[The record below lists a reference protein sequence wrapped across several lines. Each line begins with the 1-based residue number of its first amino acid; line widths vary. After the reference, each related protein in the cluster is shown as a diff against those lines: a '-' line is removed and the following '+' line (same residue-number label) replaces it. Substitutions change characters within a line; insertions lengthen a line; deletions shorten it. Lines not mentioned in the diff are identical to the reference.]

1 MTASSPKP
9 EAGFLTDAA
18 VETHLR
24 ENPDFFERHLALL
37 DVLRL
42 PHPTGGAIS
51 LVERQVMLL
60 REKNRYLEQQLAEL
74 VERARENE
82 RMGQHLHRLACTLM
96 GAEGLDAALALTQEA
111 LRTELKAELVSIRL
125 TGDNRDEL
133 HRLSAVDQE
142 YFEELFARG
151 RPQCGR
157 LPKPSLRVMF
167 DADAEVVGSAIL
179 MPLSVDGL
187 KIGVLGLGSRS
198 PERFLPDMGIYFVTH
213 LGELLAEA
221 IRSHDTGSMAD
232 SSW

>member
-1 MTASSPKP
+1 MTASSS
-9 EAGFLTDAA
+9 EAESEFLNDAA
-18 VETHLR
+18 VETYLR
-24 ENPDFFERHLALL
+24 EHPDFFERHLALL

-42 PHPTGGAIS
+42 PHPAGGAVS
-51 LVERQVMLL
+51 LIERQVKLL
-60 REKNRYLEQQLAEL
+60 REKNRHQEHQFTEL

-125 TGDNRDEL
+125 AGDHRDDL

-157 LPKPSLRVMF
+157 LPKPSLQVMF
-167 DADAEVVGSAIL
+167 AADAEVVGSAVL

-198 PERFLPDMGIYFVTH
+198 PERFLPDMGIYFVPH
-213 LGELLAEA
+213 LGELLAEV
-221 IRSHDTGSMAD
+221 IRSHDTRAMAG

>member
-1 MTASSPKP
+1 
-9 EAGFLTDAA
+9 
-18 VETHLR
+18 
-24 ENPDFFERHLALL
+24 LL
-37 DVLRL
+37 DLLRL
-42 PHPTGGAIS
+42 PHPAGGAVS
-51 LVERQVMLL
+51 LIERQVALL
-60 REKNRYLEQQLAEL
+60 REKNRYVEQQLAEL

-111 LRTELKAELVSIRL
+111 LRTELKAEMVSIRL
-125 TGDNRDEL
+125 TGDTRDDL
-133 HRLSAVDQE
+133 HRLSELDQE

-157 LPKPSLRVMF
+157 LPKPSLQAMF
-167 DADAEVVGSAIL
+167 DADAEAVGSAIL

-221 IRSHDTGSMAD
+221 ILSHDRRSTAE
-232 SSW
+232 SS